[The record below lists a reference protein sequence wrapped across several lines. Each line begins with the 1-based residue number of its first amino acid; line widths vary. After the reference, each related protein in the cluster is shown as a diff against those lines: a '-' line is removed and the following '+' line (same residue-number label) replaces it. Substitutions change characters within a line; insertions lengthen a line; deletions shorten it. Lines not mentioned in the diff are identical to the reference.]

1 MQNWALEL
9 QDIPEGSRTLSTTMI
24 LRIFTE
30 KFTHWGWWLLDMD
43 LSVCS
48 SSHALICRKF
58 SEPWSRLAYQHTI
71 SCCCSVSRSC
81 LTLCDLVDCSTLG
94 FPVLRYLLEFAQTHV
109 HWVTDAIQPSYPLC
123 PLLLRPS
130 IFPRIS
136 IFSNESVLH
145 ITWPKY
151 WSFSFSIHPSIE
163 HSGSVSFNIDWFDLP
178 MKGTQEVR
186 VFSWI
191 KYLCSALIFHWI
203 KNYICKIV
211 FFQHTTLLNL
221 IYLDKLLFSF
231 ILSST
236 ALISSK

>member
-109 HWVTDAIQPSYPLC
+109 HWVTDAIQPSH
-123 PLLLRPS
+123 PLLLPS
-130 IFPRIS
+130 PTALNLSQLQGLFQW
-136 IFSNESVLH
+136 F
-145 ITWPKY
+145 
-151 WSFSFSIHPSIE
+151 
-163 HSGSVSFNIDWFDLP
+163 GSSHQAA
-178 MKGTQEVR
+178 KGLKFQ
-186 VFSWI
+186 
-191 KYLCSALIFHWI
+191 
-203 KNYICKIV
+203 
-211 FFQHTTLLNL
+211 FQHQ
-221 IYLDKLLFSF
+221 SF
-231 ILSST
+231 QWIFKADFL
-236 ALISSK
+236 

>member
-1 MQNWALEL
+1 MSLGSKSCDKEVMQNWALEL
-9 QDIPEGSRTLSTTMI
+9 QDIPEGSMTLSTTMI

-123 PLLLRPS
+123 PLLLLPS

-151 WSFSFSIHPSIE
+151 WSFSF
-163 HSGSVSFNIDWFDLP
+163 NISCREPAWGIP
-178 MKGTQEVR
+178 PVTR
-186 VFSWI
+186 S
-191 KYLCSALIFHWI
+191 
-203 KNYICKIV
+203 
-211 FFQHTTLLNL
+211 
-221 IYLDKLLFSF
+221 
-231 ILSST
+231 
-236 ALISSK
+236 